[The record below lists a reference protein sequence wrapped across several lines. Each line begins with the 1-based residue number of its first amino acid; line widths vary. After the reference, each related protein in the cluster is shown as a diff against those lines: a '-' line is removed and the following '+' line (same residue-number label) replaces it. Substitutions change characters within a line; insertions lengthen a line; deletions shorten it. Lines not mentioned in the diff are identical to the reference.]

1 VKLVVNRP
9 LLDLLNTVL
18 QTRTGAIERL
28 TDHFER
34 IRTADNRG
42 IAVDYRKSTEN
53 NGKRTT
59 DNCEQMGESFDES
72 NGYIAREQQACHLSG
87 YSMSSDSIV
96 QKVRTNYK
104 QTCCMNTDIKEQM
117 KITDN
122 TVFF

>member
-1 VKLVVNRP
+1 MKLVVNRP

-72 NGYIAREQQACHLSG
+72 NGYIAREQQA
-87 YSMSSDSIV
+87 
-96 QKVRTNYK
+96 
-104 QTCCMNTDIKEQM
+104 
-117 KITDN
+117 
-122 TVFF
+122 